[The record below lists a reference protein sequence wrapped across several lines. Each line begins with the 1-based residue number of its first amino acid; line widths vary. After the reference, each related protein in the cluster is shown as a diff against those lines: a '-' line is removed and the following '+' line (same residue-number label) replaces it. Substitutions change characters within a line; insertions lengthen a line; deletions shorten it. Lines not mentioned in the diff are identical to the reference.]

1 MRVLIFLLMIFV
13 ATALSLGAGL
23 LVGFQLRDASDGLL
37 IAAAATSP
45 FLVMGPVVIGVFA
58 GSWDHRSSR
67 ESRRFLGWWFSAVVA
82 IDVVAVVIV
91 VLAALSAQ
99 APLWVP
105 VVLAVGTAVLL
116 ASARPLGALFRRTEA
131 PIPETPGTSITDAG
145 VVRRKVRP
153 IAVTFV
159 VAALVTSIGA
169 ALLIV
174 LDGDHGSGVMETVL
188 LAGQLTFTATAMT
201 AAVVSLPYSRA
212 LRDAA
217 GRDIGRVQRF
227 GKVVLG
233 GKALPLDD
241 AEQRGA
247 VEYARLAPIAL
258 QFQLVFLGLLY
269 VGIAFQF
276 VSSAIRGE
284 FGVLPAVTLTAMVV
298 VLLVTVPLTVRRIRR
313 ARTYADEHRT
323 DAVAPSAVGTST
335 GPTSS
340 R

>member
-1 MRVLIFLLMIFV
+1 MRVLIFLLTIIIT
-13 ATALSLGAGL
+13 TALSLGAGL
-23 LVGFQLRDASDGLL
+23 LVGFQLRDASEGLR

-45 FLVMGPVVIGVFA
+45 FLVMGPVVIGALA
-58 GSWDHRSSR
+58 GSWDHRSST
-67 ESRRFLGWWFSAVVA
+67 ESRRFLGWWFSGVVA
-82 IDVVAVVIV
+82 IDVAAVVIV

-99 APLWVP
+99 APIWVP
-105 VVLAVGTAVLL
+105 VVLAIGTAVLL
-116 ASARPLGALFRRTEA
+116 ASARPLGALFRRTER
-131 PIPETPGTSITDAG
+131 PIPETPGSSIADAG

-159 VAALVTSIGA
+159 VAAMVTSIGA
-169 ALLIV
+169 ALLIA
-174 LDGDHGSGVMETVL
+174 LGGDDGSELAQTVL
-188 LAGQLTFTATAMT
+188 LAGQLTFTATAMA
-201 AAVVSLPYSRA
+201 AAVVSLPYGRA

-233 GKALPLDD
+233 GKPLPLDE

-247 VEYARLAPIAL
+247 VEYARLAPLAL

-276 VSSAIRGE
+276 VSTAIRGDL
-284 FGVLPAVTLTAMVV
+284 GVFPAVVLTAMVV

-313 ARTYADEHRT
+313 AQTYAEEHHT
-323 DAVAPSAVGTST
+323 DADAPSAVGTST
-335 GPTSS
+335 EPTASL
-340 R
+340 